1 MNHLN
6 QTYNS
11 IKYRY
16 NGLPNKIQIII
27 IALSVS
33 LIYILPLLTISNGV
47 LNGDDLHFH
56 IDRMLGLSSIWKS
69 PVNFRTFYKVGQG
82 VNYFYPYITYYPY
95 YLLYRLTHSF
105 YMGWMLYLYFLTTIT
120 YLIAYY
126 SSKNITKNFFVA
138 HLFAIFYV
146 FASYRLDNIVIRF
159 AIGEAIAI
167 TFLPLVFYGLYLII
181 KGNYKKWYYLAFGM
195 TLVIYSH
202 ILSSLLTA
210 IIVGAIFLTTIWFTN
225 KRGLRTYH
233 FSLAVAATFLMSS
246 FQILPMLEQFHFTS
260 INNPGGD
267 SLNLTTKPL
276 SALFTYSLTNDL
288 PMHVPGLL
296 VLVCLVLS
304 LFYIRKFKFEDF
316 YLSVWVVILILLES
330 TIIKWPDSPKNF
342 INVIQFSWRLNSY
355 ITLFSLFLASKW
367 IANLRFKF
375 KQQGIILAIILLSIL
390 NFTSVSKTLYN
401 TFSYPPNVVGELSY
415 RNGLHKLTNS
425 VLLKDYI
432 NNSEND
438 NREFSDQNKKA
449 SHKIFINDTEEELLG
464 KFSFKDAYVR
474 GTITNDKE
482 SEKII
487 ELPFYRYKGQVVT
500 VDNRLVSSA
509 LSKSGSTAIHLP
521 NGVHEVRVTYYYTA
535 VARVAFAIS
544 IIVIIVTIIYA
555 VLYHLIEKHR
565 IAFKIRQGLLIYY

>member
-1 MNHLN
+1 
-6 QTYNS
+6 
-11 IKYRY
+11 
-16 NGLPNKIQIII
+16 
-27 IALSVS
+27 
-33 LIYILPLLTISNGV
+33 
-47 LNGDDLHFH
+47 
-56 IDRMLGLSSIWKS
+56 
-69 PVNFRTFYKVGQG
+69 
-82 VNYFYPYITYYPY
+82 
-95 YLLYRLTHSF
+95 
-105 YMGWMLYLYFLTTIT
+105 
-120 YLIAYY
+120 
-126 SSKNITKNFFVA
+126 
-138 HLFAIFYV
+138 
-146 FASYRLDNIVIRF
+146 
-159 AIGEAIAI
+159 
-167 TFLPLVFYGLYLII
+167 
-181 KGNYKKWYYLAFGM
+181 
-195 TLVIYSH
+195 
-202 ILSSLLTA
+202 
-210 IIVGAIFLTTIWFTN
+210 
-225 KRGLRTYH
+225 
-233 FSLAVAATFLMSS
+233 
-246 FQILPMLEQFHFTS
+246 
-260 INNPGGD
+260 
-267 SLNLTTKPL
+267 
-276 SALFTYSLTNDL
+276 
-288 PMHVPGLL
+288 MHVPGLL

-330 TIIKWPDSPKNF
+330 TIVKWPDSPKNF

-521 NGVHEVRVTYYYTA
+521 NGIHEIRVTYYYTA
-535 VARVAFAIS
+535 VARVAFVTS

-565 IAFKIRQGLLIYY
+565 IAFKIRQGLFIYY